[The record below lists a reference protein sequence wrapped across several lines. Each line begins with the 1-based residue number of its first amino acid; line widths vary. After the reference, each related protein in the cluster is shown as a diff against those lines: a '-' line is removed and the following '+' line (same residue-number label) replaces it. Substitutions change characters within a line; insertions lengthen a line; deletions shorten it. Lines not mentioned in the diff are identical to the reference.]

1 MDKVTEYA
9 RKFKEDQNILK
20 VLTKESI
27 SVIYAGK
34 KPTQYVLLA
43 IVIFE
48 SQKKEKTFG
57 IDNKTNNLKIKTAP
71 RRINF
76 GLKVC
81 DEADLRDFYRKT
93 IFPLIDKVTNNEEM
107 C

>member
-1 MDKVTEYA
+1 MKQREMDKVTEYA

-34 KPTQYVLLA
+34 KPTQNVPLA

-48 SQKKEKTFG
+48 SQKKKRLSVLIIKLT
-57 IDNKTNNLKIKTAP
+57 ILK
-71 RRINF
+71 
-76 GLKVC
+76 LKQRQG
-81 DEADLRDFYRKT
+81 ESTLDLRYVM
-93 IFPLIDKVTNNEEM
+93 L
-107 C
+107 